1 MAMTATLVRHGRMS
15 TAMLYLL
22 LATPVVRAWMEATMT
37 GHMLLQIP
45 LLAAIG
51 VVSCHLLPERL
62 QNSLLAAAGGAIPCV
77 LLATFASSYWMLP
90 RALDGALTNPLNE
103 AAKFLSLP
111 LLVGLP
117 LGLAW
122 RRLRIIGRSFV
133 CTNAISMLAVLGW
146 LYVIA
151 PVRVCNNY
159 LVDQQEIAGW
169 WMVKLA
175 VLLFAC
181 WLGSFFVG
189 GDPMPSMPGEPQP
202 SGGNRSQSQQA

>member
-1 MAMTATLVRHGRMS
+1 MSSSLLFRGRLG

-22 LATPVVRAWMEATMT
+22 MATPAARGWMEASMT

-51 VVSCHLLPERL
+51 VVSCRLLPESL
-62 QNSLLAAAGGAIPCV
+62 QDLLRARVGGAMPCLLLAF
-77 LLATFASSYWMLP
+77 FASAYWMLP
-90 RALDGALTNPLNE
+90 RALDGALTNPINE
-103 AAKFLSLP
+103 AAKFFSLP

-122 RRLRIIGRSFV
+122 KPLNVIGRSFV
-133 CTNAISMLAVLGW
+133 WANIISMLVVLGW
-146 LYVIA
+146 LYVNA

-159 LVDQQEIAGW
+159 LVDQQESAGW

-181 WLGSFFVG
+181 WFGSFFVG
-189 GDPMPSMPGEPQP
+189 GAPAPGGPAAPHPHGIRSPSTL
-202 SGGNRSQSQQA
+202 A

>member
-1 MAMTATLVRHGRMS
+1 MAMSSSPLFRRRLG
-15 TAMLYLL
+15 TAMLYLM
-22 LATPVVRAWMEATMT
+22 LATPVARGWMEATMT

-51 VVSCHLLPERL
+51 VVSCRLLSERL
-62 QNSLLAAAGGAIPCV
+62 QNLLLAGAGGAIPCL
-77 LLATFASSYWMLP
+77 LLAFFASGYWMLP
-90 RALDGALTNPLNE
+90 RALDGALTNPMNE
-103 AAKFLSLP
+103 AAKFFSLP

-122 RRLRIIGRSFV
+122 KRLEVIGRSFV
-133 CTNAISMLAVLGW
+133 WANIISMLGVLGW

-159 LVDQQEIAGW
+159 LVDQQESAGW

-175 VLLFAC
+175 LLLFAC

-189 GDPMPSMPGEPQP
+189 GAPVPGDPAVPKPDGLRSPSKL
-202 SGGNRSQSQQA
+202 A